1 MAYDRRGR
9 KVSPKANEDA
19 VANAGTAT
27 PNAARLASGGRVS
40 RKAAAKAA
48 TDGAP
53 SGPAIAAKTA
63 KSAGFLQRFRIL
75 PLVIVVGVG
84 LLSVKAHSLWTS
96 PESWVG
102 VSVTTLAPATVDEGA
117 APITAASV
125 ADAQAAPAPIVLAQA
140 TTEEA
145 PVDPTL
151 FTRSE
156 IELLQ
161 DLRVRREEIERREDA
176 VIQKEGLLKAAE
188 DRIEKKIAELSKIR
202 VDIEA
207 LIKKYDEQ
215 EEQQIKDLVA
225 IYEKMKPKDAA
236 KIFDELDLSVLLQMF
251 DKMKSSK
258 SAPILASMR
267 PARAKQL
274 TAKIAERRQM
284 PKLN

>member
-9 KVSPKANEDA
+9 KVSPKAAEDKKA
-19 VANAGTAT
+19 AAASVT
-27 PNAARLASGGRVS
+27 PNAARFTSGGRKS
-40 RKAAAKAA
+40 KGLGKGA
-48 TDGAP
+48 TEEMP
-53 SGPAIAAKTA
+53 SGPAIAAKT
-63 KSAGFLQRFRIL
+63 KTSSGILKRFRIL
-75 PLVIVVGVG
+75 PMVMVVGLG

-96 PESWVG
+96 PEPWVG
-102 VSVTTLAPATVDEGA
+102 VSVTTLVPAAMEDSA
-117 APITAASV
+117 APVLAAASSDV
-125 ADAQAAPAPIVLAQA
+125 ADTPAPIVLAQA
-140 TTEEA
+140 STEEA

-188 DRIEKKIAELSKIR
+188 DRIEKKIAELSDIR

-236 KIFDELDLSVLLQMF
+236 KIFDELDLDVLLQMF

-267 PARAKQL
+267 PARAKQI

-284 PKLN
+284 PRLN